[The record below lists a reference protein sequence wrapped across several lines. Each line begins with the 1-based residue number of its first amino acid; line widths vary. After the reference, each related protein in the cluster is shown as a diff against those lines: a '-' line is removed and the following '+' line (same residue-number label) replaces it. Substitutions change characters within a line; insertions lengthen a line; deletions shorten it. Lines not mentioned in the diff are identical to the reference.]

1 MQFTVYGNT
10 GKSAVYPLLLDVTS
24 DIIGQLN
31 RRIVIPLL
39 PVEKYPAGHRPD
51 RLVPVVRL
59 TDGKEYAVMTHEL
72 ASIPVRALG
81 TVFCDAAQYRSQVKA
96 AIDSSLMAFS
106 RDCREPVPVR
116 LSCGTETS
124 RGSSHQTEREH
135 CFASPS

>member
-10 GKSAVYPLLLDVTS
+10 GKSAIYPLLLDVTS

-39 PVEKYPAGHRPD
+39 PVEKYPAGRRPD

-72 ASIPVRALG
+72 ASSPVQALG
-81 TVFCDAAQYRSQVKA
+81 AVFCDASQYRNQVKV
-96 AIDSSLMAFS
+96 AIDFLI
-106 RDCREPVPVR
+106 D
-116 LSCGTETS
+116 GI
-124 RGSSHQTEREH
+124 
-135 CFASPS
+135 